1 MSIVLITG
9 ASSGIGQSTAV
20 EVARQGAGV
29 VLTYRG
35 NPEGAQQ
42 TVAEV
47 ARLGGTAV
55 ALPLDTG
62 RLDTFPAF
70 VTQVRRVLTD
80 TWQATTLTGLVN
92 NAGLSRAAAFED
104 TTEAVFDEL
113 GDALF
118 KGPYFLTQALLPLLA
133 DGASVVNVGSTATRV
148 PGMSAGYS
156 AYGAAK
162 GAVEVWTRYLAK
174 ELGPRRIRVNSVAP
188 GPTRTRLGDDGFAR
202 HPELIA
208 PLAERTALGRIGE
221 GADVGAVIAFLLSEG
236 SGWVTGQE
244 VEVSGGYGI

>member
-9 ASSGIGQSTAV
+9 ASSGIGRSTAV

-35 NPEGAQQ
+35 NPEGAQE
-42 TVAEV
+42 TVAEIS
-47 ARLGGTAV
+47 RLGGTAV
-55 ALPLDTG
+55 PLPLDTG
-62 RLDTFPAF
+62 RIDTFPAF
-70 VTQVRRVLTD
+70 VEDVRRALTD
-80 TWQATTLTGLVN
+80 TWRAATLTGLVN
-92 NAGLSRAAAFED
+92 NAGLSRTAAYEE

-113 GDALF
+113 VAALF
-118 KGPYFLTQALLPLLA
+118 KGPYFLTQALLPRLA
-133 DGASVVNVGSTATRV
+133 DGSSIVNVGSTSTRV

-162 GAVEVWTRYLAK
+162 GAVEVWSRYLAK

-202 HPELIA
+202 IPELVA

-221 GADVGAVIAFLLSEG
+221 GTDVGTVIAFLLSDG
-236 SGWVTGQE
+236 AGWVTGQDIE
-244 VEVSGGYGI
+244 ISGGYGI